1 MCVSVC
7 VCVCECFFVI
17 WALLPEIKLID
28 WLIDGWIERNT
39 LGGSYLGMSRLA
51 RGRYFQFYSLGDRGD
66 AASGSQST
74 VATCLFNVTWCRVIQ
89 TSNVDLFVG
98 DGQRIHRWFAIFLDG
113 HKHATTSLTNDV
125 RLVWQCIYLSGLDL
139 LLPIILD
146 LSARPAQTLW
156 LVVPRLGWHR
166 RALFALSVD
175 FNILTRFLLIAV
187 D

>member
-1 MCVSVC
+1 M
-7 VCVCECFFVI
+7 
-17 WALLPEIKLID
+17 
-28 WLIDGWIERNT
+28 DGLNGT
-39 LGGSYLGMSRLA
+39 HLGGSYLGMSRLA

-74 VATCLFNVTWCRVIQ
+74 VATCLFNLTWCRVIQ

-98 DGQRIHRWFAIFLDG
+98 DGRRIHRWFAIFLDG

-146 LSARPAQTLW
+146 PSARPAQMLW
-156 LVVPRLGWHR
+156 LVVSRLGWYR